1 MSLKRGRGVSR
12 QHPSHVPRQ
21 VGFTLVELM
30 VTVALA
36 AMLMA
41 MAHPSFTS
49 LTNNSRLTAA
59 ANEFVSAIQ
68 LARTEAIRLNRRVA
82 VCPGDAAGTACQDDG
97 DWARWL
103 TVVVDTGQVL
113 RSGDVRAPIEVRV
126 SPNIEGN
133 PNGIVFRPDGYARLP
148 NGLLLQATISP
159 CLPTDRPPANV
170 RNVRIDGGSRVNVEA
185 VDAAGA
191 CEAPGDAP

>member
-1 MSLKRGRGVSR
+1 M
-12 QHPSHVPRQ
+12 
-21 VGFTLVELM
+21 
-30 VTVALA
+30 
-36 AMLMA
+36 
-41 MAHPSFTS
+41 
-49 LTNNSRLTAA
+49 
-59 ANEFVSAIQ
+59 
-68 LARTEAIRLNRRVA
+68 
-82 VCPGDAAGTACQDDG
+82 
-97 DWARWL
+97 
-103 TVVVDTGQVL
+103 
-113 RSGDVRAPIEVRV
+113 
-126 SPNIEGN
+126 SPNIDGN